1 MAPSCVK
8 NKEEKIN
15 ILKNLEN
22 TKNDK
27 EKNTYRCLTKKR
39 EFKKKNLESINEIK
53 EKNKEE
59 KLNLK
64 NIKSNSSFKI
74 KQDIKKNKQKNNL
87 VYEDVDSQLLKNRK
101 KLSKKYLQQ
110 KIKR

>member
-1 MAPSCVK
+1 MQKMIKKKIPIDVK
-8 NKEEKIN
+8 Q
-15 ILKNLEN
+15 
-22 TKNDK
+22 
-27 EKNTYRCLTKKR
+27 KKR
-39 EFKKKNLESINEIK
+39 EFEKKNLESINEIK

-87 VYEDVDSQLLKNRK
+87 VYEDADSQLLKNRK